1 MPKKFKQVSETK
13 QRKEV
18 TMPAE
23 NNRLLL
29 FIPVAVAALTF
40 IVFLPAL
47 KDGFVNWDDDKNFL
61 GNYLYRGLGWEQ
73 LKWMFTTFHTGP
85 YQPLSWITYGLD
97 YLVWGMDPFGYHLTN
112 VLLHSANAAL
122 FYLLCL
128 RLFSSDADTRPPE
141 NKTALHLSA
150 AFAALFF
157 SLHPL
162 RAESVAWATERR
174 DVLSGLFYLL
184 TLFLYLSPRAPDGER
199 TSVFGRRAPLAAFL
213 LALLS
218 KAIVITLPVALVI
231 LDVFRLKRLP
241 PDPRRWLDP
250 EYRRVWQEKIPYFAL
265 SLFFG
270 VVGYVGQASAGALV
284 SLQKAGPAGRAAQT
298 LYSVG
303 LYLWKTM
310 APVKLIPFYK
320 FSGGLFAWQ
329 ALLGGAAALAITAG
343 VVKARRRLPALP
355 AVWLFYL
362 ITLGPVSGI
371 VKFGEQAAADR
382 YTYLP
387 CLGFAALAG
396 WALLAGLRG
405 SRQAV
410 KKAAVPAACLIVL
423 LFGRLS
429 WAQAQIWHDSE
440 TLWKYVISINP
451 RIEFVRTNLAAF
463 FTGQGRLEEA
473 VSQCGEALR
482 INPGYESAH
491 NNLGVALARQGKTGE
506 AILSYQEALRLR
518 PGYTEVFNNLGNAFA
533 AQGDLDEAERN
544 YRSALLRNP
553 GYANAHNGLGAVFA
567 RQGKREE
574 AVEQFREALRLN
586 PDLALARKNLE
597 LLAK

>member
-1 MPKKFKQVSETK
+1 MAKRKQNITPAPALPADGMVS
-13 QRKEV
+13 RWG
-18 TMPAE
+18 
-23 NNRLLL
+23 
-29 FIPVAVAALTF
+29 IPLAVAAFTF

-47 KDGFVNWDDDKNFL
+47 KNGFVNWDDDKNFL

-85 YQPLSWITYGLD
+85 YQPVSWMTYGLD
-97 YLVWGMDPFGYHLTN
+97 YLIWGMDPFGYHLTN
-112 VLLHSANAAL
+112 VLLHSANAAI

-128 RLFSSDADTRPPE
+128 RLFDADGGPAPLAR
-141 NKTALHLSA
+141 KTGLRLSA

-162 RAESVAWATERR
+162 RTESVAWVTERR

-184 TLFLYLSPRAPDGER
+184 TLLLYLSPRASGGGKAPA
-199 TSVFGRRAPLAAFL
+199 SVSRVPPLAVFL

-218 KAIVITLPVALVI
+218 KAIVVTLPVALVI
-231 LDVFRLKRLP
+231 LDIFLLKRLP

-250 EYRRVWQEKIPYFAL
+250 EYRPVWLEKAPSFAL

-270 VVGYVGQASAGALV
+270 VVGYIGQASAGALV
-284 SLQKAGPAGRAAQT
+284 SLRKAGPAARAAQAFF
-298 LYSVG
+298 SAG
-303 LYLWKTM
+303 LYLWKTLI
-310 APVKLIPFYK
+310 PVKLVPFYK
-320 FSGGLFAWQ
+320 FSGGLSSWRS
-329 ALLGGAAALAITAG
+329 LLGGAAALAITVYA
-343 VVKARRRLPALP
+343 VKSLRRLPALA
-355 AVWLFYL
+355 AVWAFYL
-362 ITLGPVSGI
+362 ITLAPVSGI

-396 WALLAGLRG
+396 LALLSGLNRPG
-405 SRQAV
+405 RAA
-410 KKAAVPAACLIVL
+410 KKAAVLSACLIVL

-429 WAQAQIWHDSE
+429 WAQEKIWRDSE
-440 TLWKYVISINP
+440 SLWKYIISINP
-451 RIEFVRTNLAAF
+451 GIEFVRTNLAAVL
-463 FTGQGRLEEA
+463 TGQGKLDEA
-473 VSQCGEALR
+473 VYQCGEALR

-506 AILSYQEALRLR
+506 AIKNYQEALRLK

-533 AQGDLDEAERN
+533 AQGDLAEAERN
-544 YRSALLRNP
+544 YRSALLLNP
-553 GYANAHNGLGAVFA
+553 GYANAHNGLGAVLA

-574 AVEQFREALRLN
+574 AVEHFQDALRLN
-586 PDLALARKNLE
+586 PDLALARKNLA
-597 LLAK
+597 LIMK